1 MWLNGSN
8 LTHFC
13 LMQGEENHSSL
24 PFVIISPAGQVDS
37 IKSYLVE
44 NDYFGFDIQKVQCIV
59 LLQVYVGAL
68 WFAKKVSVNMTIDFH
83 IILISQFH

>member
-8 LTHFC
+8 LIHFC